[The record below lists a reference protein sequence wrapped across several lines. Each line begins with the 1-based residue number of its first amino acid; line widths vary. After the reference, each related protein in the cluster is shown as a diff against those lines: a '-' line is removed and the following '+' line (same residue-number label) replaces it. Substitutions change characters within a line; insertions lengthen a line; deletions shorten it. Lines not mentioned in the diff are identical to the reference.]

1 MSNIPVI
8 DNWKWYHAP
17 IAIGVPVFVGAFFM
31 ETTPVFH
38 HGFWLS
44 FSLSLVLLG
53 MVGMTATRRKRNTDT
68 GTWDWVWKNTVV
80 GWVLSAFFVLAVGTS
95 AYVALGELL

>member
-1 MSNIPVI
+1 MSNIPKI

-31 ETTPVFH
+31 KATPVFN

-53 MVGMTATRRKRNTDT
+53 MVGMTATKKRYNSYTK
-68 GTWDWVWKNTVV
+68 TWGWVWKNTVV
-80 GWVLSAFFVLAVGTS
+80 GWVLTIFFILAVS
-95 AYVALGELL
+95 ISVYVAINEIL